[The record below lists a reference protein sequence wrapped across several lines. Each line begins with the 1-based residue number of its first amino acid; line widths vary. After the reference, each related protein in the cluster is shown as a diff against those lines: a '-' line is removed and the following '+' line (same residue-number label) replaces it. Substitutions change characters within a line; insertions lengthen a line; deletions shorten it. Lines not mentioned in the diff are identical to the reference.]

1 MNRHLPQLNRTP
13 LGASHKPRQWLAVL
27 ALLTCAAAPSAM
39 AQKTFVYTDQ
49 NEQVLSKVAAASV
62 GMVVGAIADRFAQVD
77 DLPGGFRDNTPEELA
92 GLAAA
97 TSWGGLDSRNL
108 SGAIKGDDFEAPV
121 AGKLTTETLDWDG
134 ELTGAHFGLDAPLG
148 ERGLAGMAVAWSKG
162 DFEYEAERNTAGNPD
177 YISGRYELDLFGLHP
192 YVGWRT
198 DSVDLWATAGYSSG
212 EVTIFKQNT
221 DKAGVPDAN
230 NPEQDRI
237 TDIEMAVFG
246 VGGGSEI
253 SPTMRIKAEFSGGR
267 MDVDEGAD
275 SGDNPIAAQRIEAN
289 TLKVG
294 AEWRRWLERNS
305 GGTLLPLAQINIR
318 RDGGDG
324 RIGTATE
331 TGMGLRYRNGRVLL
345 EGKAHAL
352 FGYGSDYEEWG
363 VAAKFRLA
371 PGLDEQGFSLDVLPT
386 YGDAPLASAFAQVA
400 NFANVDDVDAEQPAL
415 RARTR
420 LAYGFAAPGAIG
432 GVVTPFGELIL
443 GDADSVRLGI
453 DWVMNKQLNFNL
465 RGERRIDSQHAEEH
479 AIRFGGQVAF

>member
-39 AQKTFVYTDQ
+39 AQDDDAVTTFVYTDQ

-121 AGKLTTETLDWDG
+121 VGKLTTETLDWDG

-148 ERGLAGMAVAWSKG
+148 KHGLAGMAVAWSKG
-162 DFEYEAERNTAGNPD
+162 DFEYEAERYTDATTRQN
-177 YISGRYELDLFGLHP
+177 ISGRYELDLFGLHP

-212 EVTIFKQNT
+212 EVTIFRKIGE
-221 DKAGVPDAN
+221 AVE
-230 NPEQDRI
+230 EQDRI

-275 SGDNPIAAQRIEAN
+275 SGDNPIATQRIEAN

>member
-108 SGAIKGDDFEAPV
+108 SGAIKGDDFEE
-121 AGKLTTETLDWDG
+121 GDDTTEKLDWDG

-148 ERGLAGMAVAWSKG
+148 EHGLAGMAVAWSKG
-162 DFEYEAERNTAGNPD
+162 DFEYEAERNLAVNPD
-177 YISGRYELDLFGLHP
+177 ISGRYELDLFGLHP

-212 EVTIFKQNT
+212 EVTIFRQEKNDDGT
-221 DKAGVPDAN
+221 NKGKED
-230 NPEQDRI
+230 DRI

-275 SGDNPIAAQRIEAN
+275 SGDNPLAAQRIEAN

-294 AEWRRWLERNS
+294 AEWRRWLETNS
-305 GGTLLPLAQINIR
+305 GGTLLPLVQLNIR

>member
-39 AQKTFVYTDQ
+39 AQETFVYTDQ

-108 SGAIKGDDFEAPV
+108 SGAIKGDDFEETV
-121 AGKLTTETLDWDG
+121 TKDKLTTETLDWDG

-148 ERGLAGMAVAWSKG
+148 EHGLAGMAVAWSKG
-162 DFEYEAERNTAGNPD
+162 DFEYEAERNTGVKAND
-177 YISGRYELDLFGLHP
+177 KDNVSGRYELDLFGLHP

-212 EVTIFKQNT
+212 EVTIFRQEK
-221 DKAGVPDAN
+221 DK
-230 NPEQDRI
+230 PETEDDRI

-275 SGDNPIAAQRIEAN
+275 SGADPIAAQRIEAN

-371 PGLDEQGFSLDVLPT
+371 PGLDAQGFSLDVLPT
-386 YGDAPLASAFAQVA
+386 YDAPLASAFAQVA
-400 NFANVDDVDAEQPAL
+400 NFANVNDDDAEQPAL